1 MCANNS
7 FFEYYGEGMKYY
19 NPKESGLK
27 YGMAAKQSSN
37 NDRSENS
44 KTLLPCIAEDQ
55 LLTATKSS
63 RESILKT
70 AKHQGRA
77 YSYPNAATT
86 EEIKITSG
94 KHKEGDEEGRRPDQ
108 HRVQINN
115 RKLNKRTSLSVGFY
129 KGKSGSNDPKESG
142 KDAPKMRRG
151 SKENI
156 EVVKPPSPD
165 IIDLSNE
172 KVVQELLLRLYQT
185 LKTPDE
191 TARESPD
198 KEHSYWKIEKPTE
211 NLEGFV
217 EQKEM
222 NRKMKECSKNEAN
235 FSKSDSRL
243 KTYHRHSVN
252 TFPQLNKST
261 PTLQVFYSKP
271 VSWESLKMRSLQ
283 RRKRTT
289 NSFAIQDS
297 SRKCSLPGRKEAINR
312 QVGHLTWPYTE
323 YSRLESSRAVLCDR
337 GLSVPLLM
345 RHSNAFVSPK
355 LLKTTSKPRK
365 SVTFA
370 I

>member
-1 MCANNS
+1 
-7 FFEYYGEGMKYY
+7 
-19 NPKESGLK
+19 
-27 YGMAAKQSSN
+27 MAAKQSSN
-37 NDRSENS
+37 NDHSENS
-44 KTLLPCIAEDQ
+44 KTWLPCIGEDKQ
-55 LLTATKSS
+55 LTATKSS

-70 AKHQGRA
+70 AKLKGRA
-77 YSYPNAATT
+77 YSYPSAATT
-86 EEIKITSG
+86 EENKITSG
-94 KHKEGDEEGRRPDQ
+94 KHKEADEEEKRPDQ
-108 HRVQINN
+108 HRVQANN
-115 RKLNKRTSLSVGFY
+115 RKLNKRASLAVGVN
-129 KGKSGSNDPKESG
+129 KGKSGSNDPKDSA

-151 SKENI
+151 SKKNI

-165 IIDLSNE
+165 VIDLSNE

-191 TARESPD
+191 TARENPD
-198 KEHSYWKIEKPTE
+198 EEHSDWRIEKPKE
-211 NLEGFV
+211 NGEGFV
-217 EQKEM
+217 EQTEKD
-222 NRKMKECSKNEAN
+222 RKMKECSKNEAN
-235 FSKSDSRL
+235 FRSKSDSRL
-243 KTYHRHSVN
+243 KTYHRHRVN

-297 SRKCSLPGRKEAINR
+297 SRNCSLPERKEAIYR
-312 QVGHLTWPYTE
+312 QVSHLTWPYTE
-323 YSRLESSRAVLCDR
+323 YSRTESSTAVLCDR

-345 RHSNAFVSPK
+345 RHSNPFVSPK
-355 LLKTTSKPRK
+355 LLKTALEPRK

>member
-1 MCANNS
+1 
-7 FFEYYGEGMKYY
+7 
-19 NPKESGLK
+19 
-27 YGMAAKQSSN
+27 MAAKQSSN

-44 KTLLPCIAEDQ
+44 KTYLPCIGEDQ

-77 YSYPNAATT
+77 CSYPNAATT

-115 RKLNKRTSLSVGFY
+115 RKLNKRASLSVGFY
-129 KGKSGSNDPKESG
+129 KGKSGSNDPKESA
-142 KDAPKMRRG
+142 KDASKMRRG
-151 SKENI
+151 SKKNI
-156 EVVKPPSPD
+156 QVVKPPSPD
-165 IIDLSNE
+165 VIDLSNE

-185 LKTPDE
+185 LKSPDE
-191 TARESPD
+191 TARESRD
-198 KEHSYWKIEKPTE
+198 REHSDWKMEKPTE
-211 NLEGFV
+211 NGDGFV
-217 EQKEM
+217 EQKEKD
-222 NRKMKECSKNEAN
+222 RKMKECSKNEAN
-235 FSKSDSRL
+235 FRSKSDSRL

-289 NSFAIQDS
+289 NSLTIQDS
-297 SRKCSLPGRKEAINR
+297 PRKCSLPWREEAINR
-312 QVGHLTWPYTE
+312 QVSHLTWPYTE
-323 YSRLESSRAVLCDR
+323 YSRAEGSRAVLCDR

-355 LLKTTSKPRK
+355 LLKTAFEPRK